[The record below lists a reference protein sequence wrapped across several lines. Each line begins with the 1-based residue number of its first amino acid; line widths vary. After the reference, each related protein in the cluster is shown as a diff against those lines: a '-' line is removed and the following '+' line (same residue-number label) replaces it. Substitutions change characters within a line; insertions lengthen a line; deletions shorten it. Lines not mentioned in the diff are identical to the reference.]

1 MSIVEQMVESHPGR
15 QRDEVGEKLRVC
27 IEACGACAQACVLCA
42 DACLA
47 EPSVAELTSCVRSNL
62 DCADLCEIT
71 QRVLSRR
78 TGEDETLARALLK
91 ACAEACRLCGEE
103 CERHAGHHE
112 HCWVCAETCR
122 RCESACRELLAA
134 L

>member
-1 MSIVEQMVESHPGR
+1 MSVVEQMLDTRSGRRGDGVE
-15 QRDEVGEKLRVC
+15 EKVRAC

-42 DACLA
+42 DSCLA
-47 EPSVAELTSCVRSNL
+47 ERAVADLVACVRLDL
-62 DCADLCEIT
+62 DCADVCEST

-78 TGEDETLARALLK
+78 TGEDDTLVRTLVK

-103 CERHAGHHE
+103 CDRHAARHE
-112 HCWVCAETCR
+112 HCWVCAEACR
-122 RCESACRELLAA
+122 RCECACRELLAA

>member
-1 MSIVEQMVESHPGR
+1 MSVVEQMLDTRPDRRGDGVE
-15 QRDEVGEKLRVC
+15 EKVRSC

-42 DACLA
+42 DACLGERA
-47 EPSVAELTSCVRSNL
+47 VAELVACVRL
-62 DCADLCEIT
+62 DMDCADVCEST

-78 TGEDETLARALLK
+78 TGEDDTLVRVLVK

-103 CERHAGHHE
+103 CDRHAAQHE
-112 HCWVCAETCR
+112 HCWVCAEACR
-122 RCESACRELLAA
+122 RCECACRELLAA

>member
-1 MSIVEQMVESHPGR
+1 MSVVEQMLDTRSDRRGDGIE
-15 QRDEVGEKLRVC
+15 EKVRAC

-42 DACLA
+42 DSCLGERA
-47 EPSVAELTSCVRSNL
+47 VAELVACVRLDL
-62 DCADLCEIT
+62 DCADVCEST

-78 TGEDETLARALLK
+78 TGEDDALVRVLVK

-103 CERHAGHHE
+103 CDRHAAQHE
-112 HCWVCAETCR
+112 HCWVCAEACR
-122 RCESACRELLAA
+122 RCECACRELLAA

>member
-1 MSIVEQMVESHPGR
+1 MSVVEQMLSSHPDR
-15 QRDEVGEKLRVC
+15 RSSEVEEKVRACV
-27 IEACGACAQACVLCA
+27 EACGACAQTCVLCA
-42 DACLA
+42 DACLG
-47 EPSVAELTSCVRSNL
+47 EPSVAELVGCVRLNL
-62 DCADLCEIT
+62 DCADLCEVT

-78 TGEDETLARALLK
+78 TGDDTLARALLK

-122 RCESACRELLAA
+122 RCESTCRELLAA